1 MRLTRA
7 SWLVLLTALVLVSG
21 CSSKNKG
28 KIEEAKWSS
37 LATNVNGKQVDA
49 GALQLEFA
57 SNGNLTYRIGP
68 LSYTGTY
75 SLGTGDNVTFKF
87 AQNLGDRKEHV
98 EKLTVNGEQMTMTDS
113 DGTTVTF
120 KKIN

>member
-1 MRLTRA
+1 MNLDVLTEA
-7 SWLVLLTALVLVSG
+7 AGLVT
-21 CSSKNKG
+21 
-28 KIEEAKWSS
+28 EAR
-37 LATNVNGKQVDA
+37 
-49 GALQLEFA
+49 EP
-57 SNGNLTYRIGP
+57 GP